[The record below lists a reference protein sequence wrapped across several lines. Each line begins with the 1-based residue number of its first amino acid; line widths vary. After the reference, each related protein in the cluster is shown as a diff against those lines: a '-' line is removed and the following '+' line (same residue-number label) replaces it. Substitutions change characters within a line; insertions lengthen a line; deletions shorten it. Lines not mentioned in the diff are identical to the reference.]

1 MKTDYELQQDVINE
15 LKWEPSINAAHI
27 GVEAKDGVVTL
38 SGHVDTFTEK
48 WNAERAAKRVSGVK
62 VLAIDIEVKLSSSTN
77 PDDTEVAKAIRHALA
92 WSSYRFPESVRAEVD
107 GGFVTLSGEV
117 EWQYLK
123 EAAANAVRF
132 LKGVTGVINLIT
144 IKPKVSL
151 QSVKA
156 DIEAA
161 LKRRAQLD
169 AQKIQVQVN
178 NDEVILSG
186 RVHSW
191 DEKNSATSAAWAVPG
206 VHKVTDKLSVT
217 I

>member
-15 LKWEPSINAAHI
+15 LKWEPSVNSAHI
-27 GVEAKDGVVTL
+27 GVEAKNGVVTL

-48 WNAERAAKRVSGVK
+48 WNAERAAKRVAGVK
-62 VLAIDIEVKLSSSTN
+62 VLALDIEVKLSSSSH
-77 PDDTEVAKAIRHALA
+77 PDDTDVAKAIRHALD
-92 WSSYRFPESVRAEVD
+92 WSSYRFPESVHAEVD
-107 GGFVTLSGEV
+107 DGFVTLSGQV

-123 EAAANAVRF
+123 EAAANAVRYI
-132 LKGVTGVINLIT
+132 KGVTGVNNLIT

-186 RVHSW
+186 SVHSW
-191 DEKNSATSAAWAVPG
+191 DERNSATNAAWAVPG
-206 VHKVTDKLSVT
+206 VRKVTDKLSMT

>member
-15 LKWEPSINAAHI
+15 LKWEPSINSAHI

-38 SGHVDTFTEK
+38 SGHVDSFTEK
-48 WNAERAAKRVSGVK
+48 WNAERAAKRVAGVK
-62 VLAIDIEVKLSSSTN
+62 VLAIEIEVKLAGSKQL
-77 PDDTEVAKAIRHALA
+77 DDTEIAKAIRHALD
-92 WSSYRFPESVRAEVD
+92 WSSYRFPETLHAEVD
-107 GGFVTLSGEV
+107 DGFVTLTGEV

-123 EAAANAVRF
+123 EAAGNSVRF
-132 LKGVTGVINLIT
+132 LKGVTGVNNLVT

-151 QSVKA
+151 QTIKS

-169 AQKIQVQVN
+169 AQKIKVEIK
-178 NDEVILSG
+178 NDEVTLSG
-186 RVHSW
+186 SVHSW
-191 DEKNSATSAAWAVPG
+191 DERNSATSAAWAVPG
-206 VHKVTDKLSVT
+206 VRKVTDKMSVT

>member
-62 VLAIDIEVKLSSSTN
+62 VLAIDIEVKLSSSTT
-77 PDDTEVAKAIRHALA
+77 PDDTEVAKAIRHAWA

>member
-161 LKRRAQLD
+161 LKRRAQLA